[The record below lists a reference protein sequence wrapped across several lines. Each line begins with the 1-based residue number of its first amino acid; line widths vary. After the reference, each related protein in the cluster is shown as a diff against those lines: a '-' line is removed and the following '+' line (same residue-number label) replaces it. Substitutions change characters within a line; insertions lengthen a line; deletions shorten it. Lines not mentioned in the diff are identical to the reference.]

1 MSARSAAFV
10 PMSQPGYAGAFF
22 VWLVFAASAANSGFY
37 SILSSGGLV
46 QADSWYFLD
55 TFVRSYLDGNLSWR
69 AFFVNRGGSDHVQ
82 VLPKLVMLFH
92 LHYFDLDFK
101 VEGLIGW
108 MFAAIGAATLI
119 GIHFK
124 TVPADRRGTA
134 FFMATAASVAVY
146 LSLNSTNIYTWSLV
160 TLGFAGVWFFMLCC
174 VAAWVTF
181 SSGRG
186 VLALLAASSLLC
198 LTSDKF
204 AILALLSLTA
214 ALLIQ
219 VDDRGGARRL
229 VLALVSMATPVL
241 VMLLFVHLPGIRPAS
256 SEPPVQL
263 ARLFDIFLS
272 GLHPWREVIL
282 IPLSSGLIHGW
293 QLEPLPPWRVHVET
307 GLGLLLAATHAVFWW
322 TIAFNRRRAGLAG
335 VVSCSLML
343 LSYGAT
349 AGIIFTRIAEF
360 GPEYVR
366 QPRYVT
372 LDALA
377 IIACLIWFSSIAGL
391 KRVAAAGRPPQNAGH
406 RTLWGHVVVLL
417 AIIALAIQIPMSLRS
432 WDLVKYVSQYQQ
444 AAALQMGQLLS
455 DPSKVPAGC
464 LDILTVCE
472 MSPAKR
478 ADLMTLLSKNGLNLF
493 SPRFQQLWRLYPYPA
508 PAR

>member
-1 MSARSAAFV
+1 MSARTTAI
-10 PMSQPGYAGAFF
+10 PNGKPGYAGAFF
-22 VWLVFAASAANSGFY
+22 VWIVFAASAANSGFY

-55 TFVRSYLDGNLSWR
+55 TFVRSYLDGTLSWR
-69 AFFVNRGGSDHVQ
+69 AFFLNRGGSDHVQ
-82 VLPKLVMLFH
+82 ILPKLVLLFH

-101 VEGLIGW
+101 IEGLIGW
-108 MFAAIGAATLI
+108 IFAAIGAATLI
-119 GIHFK
+119 GIQFK
-124 TVPADRRGTA
+124 AVPADRRGAA
-134 FFMATAASVAVY
+134 FFMATAATVAVY

-160 TLGFAGVWFFMLCC
+160 TLGFVGVWFFMLCC
-174 VAAWVTF
+174 IAAWTTF
-181 SSGRG
+181 DSGKG

-198 LTSDKF
+198 ITSDKF
-204 AILALLSLTA
+204 AILALLGLAA

-219 VDDRGGARRL
+219 VEDRRSARRL
-229 VLALVSMATPVL
+229 VVALAAMAAPVL
-241 VMLLFVHLPGIRPAS
+241 AMLLFVHLPGLRPAS
-256 SEPPVQL
+256 SEPPLQL

-272 GLHPWREVIL
+272 GLHPWREVVL

-293 QLEPLPPWRVHVET
+293 QLEPLPPWRVHLET
-307 GLGLLLAATHAVFWW
+307 GLGLLLAAAHAVFWW
-322 TIAFNRRRAGLAG
+322 TIARNRRRAGLAG
-335 VVSCSLML
+335 VVSCSFML

-349 AGIIFTRIAEF
+349 AGIVLTRIVEF

-366 QPRYVT
+366 QPRYVA

-377 IIACLIWFSSIAGL
+377 IIACLIWFSSIACQ
-391 KRVAAAGRPPQNAGH
+391 KRAAQAERWMGDAGERSAW
-406 RTLWGHVVVLL
+406 RHVVFLL
-417 AIIALAIQIPMSLRS
+417 ASVAIAIQIPMSLRS

-455 DPSKVPAGC
+455 DPSRVPAGC
-464 LDILTVCE
+464 LDILTVCQ
-472 MSPAKR
+472 MAPDKR